1 MIAGKNWRNLRVL
14 MLGVLI
20 AGNIVFHLEVIG
32 RGSAGY
38 GIRLGIAGAASSCW
52 SAGAS
57 CRALRTTGWCGT
69 IRVGC
74 RGSSRDSMHSR
85 WAPAGCRSQCGIVLP
100 QLAVSGV
107 VLMIAGVLQTA
118 RLARWAGDP
127 TFADRLVL
135 VLHTRFMASHTN
147 CFASKREST
156 HPSHLPCNPYEL
168 DADCLFQLCDPVD
181 CFLEAVVAE

>member
-1 MIAGKNWRNLRVL
+1 MLVGGRIVPSLTHNWLVRN
-14 MLGVLI
+14 
-20 AGNIVFHLEVIG
+20 NPG
-32 RGSAGY
+32 RLPRQFA
-38 GIRLGIAGAASSCW
+38 RFDALAL
-52 SAGAS
+52 GAS
-57 CRALRTTGWCGT
+57 GLPLAMW
-69 IRVGC
+69 
-74 RGSSRDSMHSR
+74 
-85 WAPAGCRSQCGIVLP
+85 IVLP

-107 VLMIAGVLQTA
+107 VLLIAGVLQTA